1 MGIEMAN
8 WTVMQTGLALLVLL
22 AGVAD
27 DLRSRKVHNQIAL
40 LGFVF
45 GLGCV
50 VAVQG
55 LSGFMVAGLS
65 LLTAIAAVMPL
76 YAMKAIGGG
85 DVKLFL
91 AVSVLLNWQQVL
103 IALLGSLIW
112 GSLLGIFQVILKG
125 EGKVFLQN
133 LFAIFKRTK
142 LPEQKTHKVPFT
154 IALLLGFLTSL
165 VWTGVL

>member
-1 MGIEMAN
+1 MLSGTM
-8 WTVMQTGLALLVLL
+8 MQTGLALLLLL

-27 DLRSRKVHNQIAL
+27 DLRSRKVHNLLTL
-40 LGFVF
+40 LGFVL

-50 VAVQG
+50 IAIQG

-65 LLTAIAAVMPL
+65 LLTAIAAVLPL
-76 YAMKAIGGG
+76 YMIKAIGGG

-103 IALLGSLIW
+103 IALLGSLVW
-112 GSLLGIFQVILKG
+112 GSLLGIFQVVLKG
-125 EGKVFLQN
+125 EGKAFLHNLLAVFN
-133 LFAIFKRTK
+133 RAK

-154 IALLLGFLTSL
+154 IALLFGFLTSF